1 MNTSDILALIFGVL
15 GSVTG
20 LIGLFIS
27 ILSYN
32 HNKIEALNLYFIQA
46 RDEFLM
52 EGKKIIYD
60 LAIGQVVDTDYK
72 TDTLSRVSHVVNF
85 YHHWGL
91 MVKHKQLPFWI
102 FFDKKS
108 CITASGIAV
117 IRTYNRIKPTIIR
130 FRNNNPKYAEYYE
143 WLYNKLIKQC
153 HANENYRG

>member
-1 MNTSDILALIFGVL
+1 MSTSDILALIFGIF

-32 HNKIEALNLYFIQA
+32 HNKIETLNLYFIQA

-60 LAIGQVVDTDYK
+60 LAIGQVIDTDCK
-72 TDTLSRVSHVVNF
+72 TDTLSRVSHVINF

-91 MVKHKQLPFWI
+91 MVKHNQLPFWI
-102 FFDKKS
+102 FYDNES
-108 CITASGIAV
+108 GLTSSGIAV
-117 IRTYNRIKPTIIR
+117 IRTYEQLKPTIKKR
-130 FRNNNPKYAEYYE
+130 RKNNEKYAEYYE
-143 WLYNKLIKQC
+143 WLYNELKDKTK
-153 HANENYRG
+153 NNDKEK